1 MAYINK
7 MRSFTLT
14 LLLAA
19 VVVTA
24 AGCNSSR
31 TEDLPSSIVIAVV
44 NGRSV
49 YGDEFLKAY
58 DSFKKSSKL
67 ADPKEAKL
75 ERMLRVGVLNNL
87 IDQIL
92 LYEEA
97 EKSGI
102 RVPSEVRDKT
112 AEGLVEGFSPAR
124 LKNVLGNQEQSFN
137 EWKDKLMQNMVI
149 EKLIRS
155 KIAPMVSISDIKVK
169 KYYRD
174 HPEEFNVPARV
185 RAYHIMLLN
194 LSEADEVRS
203 ELLEG
208 ADFLETAR
216 KYSKSPEAVDGGD
229 LGIFSKGQMPK
240 EFDDILFT
248 LKRKEI
254 SKVVESPYGFH
265 IFKVEKRF
273 KPTKMT
279 YADASVK
286 IQKAMFNRQMEE
298 RFKEWLQ
305 DIRKN
310 SEIKVFSEQLYRL

>member
-1 MAYINK
+1 MVRIYK
-7 MRSFTLT
+7 MKGSLSA

-19 VVVTA
+19 VVIA
-24 AGCNSSR
+24 MAGCNSSR
-31 TEDLPSSIVIAVV
+31 TEEMPSSIVVAVV

-49 YGDEFLKAY
+49 NGDEFLKAY

-67 ADPKEAKL
+67 ADPKEKKL

-97 EKSGI
+97 EKNGI
-102 RVPSEVRDKT
+102 RVPGEVRDET
-112 AEGLVEGFSPAR
+112 AEELVKGFSPAR
-124 LKNVLGNQEQSFN
+124 LKNVLSAEGQSFD
-137 EWKDKLMQNMVI
+137 EWKDKLMKNMVI

-155 KIAPMVSISDIKVK
+155 KITPMVSIPDSEVK

-185 RAYHIMLLN
+185 RAYHIMLLT

-208 ADFLETAR
+208 ADFPETAR
-216 KYSKSPEAVDGGD
+216 KYSKSPDAVDGGD

-286 IQKAMFNRQMEE
+286 IQKEMFNRQMEE

-310 SEIKVFSEQLYRL
+310 SEIKVYSEQLYRL